1 MTFNGFLDKDFETF
15 KIDGLDNR
23 MNAIRE
29 RLQPKF
35 KEIGAELNEDL
46 SMILGNDMYLH
57 IAKHARRK
65 VNPPKDTWLA
75 ISSNRRGYKQHPH
88 FEVGLF
94 DDRVFIWLAF
104 IYELP
109 NKKVIANTF
118 LNNFDTFT
126 NAIPDDYLISLDHT
140 KKEAYIKK
148 ELDYEGLMDVVTN
161 FRDMKKV
168 ELLIGRYIYASD
180 PILADGGR
188 FIELTKE
195 TFRTLVPLYQ
205 LAYK

>member
-1 MTFNGFLDKDFETF
+1 MTFNGFSDKDFETF

-35 KEIGAELNEDL
+35 KEIGPELSEDL

-57 IAKHARRK
+57 IAKHARRT

-75 ISSNRRGYKQHPH
+75 ISSNKRGYKQHPH

-94 DDRVFIWLAF
+94 DDRIFIWLAF

-109 NKKVIANTF
+109 NKKMIANTF
-118 LNNFDTFT
+118 LNNFDAV
-126 NAIPDDYLISLDHT
+126 NEIIPSDYLISVDHT
-140 KKEAYIKK
+140 QTDAFTKQELGYDGLKNVVSRFKE
-148 ELDYEGLMDVVTN
+148 V
-161 FRDMKKV
+161 KKV
-168 ELLIGRYIYASD
+168 ELLIGRYIDASD
-180 PILADGGR
+180 PILTDGGR
-188 FIELTKE
+188 FMEFTKE